1 MEEKLRPRI
10 QKKRKDQNTHMGKNA
25 KQETK
30 HNSQENTN
38 GVTEHLSLLFILL
51 SLLVWHA
58 EVA

>member
-30 HNSQENTN
+30 FPGKHKWGDGTPISVVYIT
-38 GVTEHLSLLFILL
+38 LF
-51 SLLVWHA
+51 A
-58 EVA
+58 CMAC